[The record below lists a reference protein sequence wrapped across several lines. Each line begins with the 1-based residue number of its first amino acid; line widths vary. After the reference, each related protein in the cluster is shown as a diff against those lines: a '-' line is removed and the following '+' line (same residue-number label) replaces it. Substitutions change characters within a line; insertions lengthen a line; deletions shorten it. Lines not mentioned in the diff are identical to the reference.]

1 MFDLTDVDEM
11 QKKLYPEYQV
21 VVLSASHGN
30 AVISRSPPTKTIGM
44 QEVVVYHCM
53 DHFDLITNLEG
64 FLMSGQYC
72 EHCEKAYSHKERHHC
87 SGTCPYCF
95 RSNDMCITSTMQ
107 SCAVTTAVGN
117 SEIRIVLRFTK
128 NPVGLVY
135 HSAKSCLFAKT
146 VNNL

>member
-21 VVLSASHGN
+21 VVLSASHDN

-95 RSNDMCITSTMQ
+95 RSNDKCVTSTMQ
-107 SCAVTTAVGN
+107 SCDDCGRKFRNQDCFKIHKKPGRSGISLKSSPKAV
-117 SEIRIVLRFTK
+117 
-128 NPVGLVY
+128 
-135 HSAKSCLFAKT
+135 CLQK
-146 VNNL
+146 L